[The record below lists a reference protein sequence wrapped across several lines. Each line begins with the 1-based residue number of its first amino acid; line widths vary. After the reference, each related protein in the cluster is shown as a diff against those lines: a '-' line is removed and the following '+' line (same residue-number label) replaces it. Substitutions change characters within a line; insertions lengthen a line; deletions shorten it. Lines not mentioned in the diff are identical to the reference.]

1 MPELSVIIN
10 DLFSMQ
16 DADYKDFHSALM
28 PTVDKNTIIGIRVP
42 VLRKYARK
50 LYKTNDFWDFLSLL
64 PHKYYEEN
72 NLHAFL
78 IEQITDVD
86 RCIFELERFL
96 PYINN
101 WATCDMLSPKVFK
114 KDPEKAL
121 ERALIYMYSA
131 DTYTVRFGI
140 KLLMDHFLDERFD
153 VGLAERIA
161 AIRSTEYYI
170 NMMIGW
176 YFATALAKQYEKVLP
191 IIKEKKLSDQAHS
204 IAIRKACE
212 SYRLSDT
219 QKQELKGFRL
229 KVHR

>member
-114 KDPEKAL
+114 RYPEKAL

-153 VGLAERIA
+153 IGLAERIA

-176 YFATALAKQYEKVLP
+176 YFDTALAKQ
-191 IIKEKKLSDQAHS
+191 
-204 IAIRKACE
+204 
-212 SYRLSDT
+212 
-219 QKQELKGFRL
+219 
-229 KVHR
+229 